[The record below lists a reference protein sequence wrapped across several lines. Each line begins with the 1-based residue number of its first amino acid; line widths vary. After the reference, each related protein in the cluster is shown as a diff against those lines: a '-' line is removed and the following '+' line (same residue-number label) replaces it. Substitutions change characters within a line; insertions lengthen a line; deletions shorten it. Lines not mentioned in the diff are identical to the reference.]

1 MMIKNFDDFKEGTL
15 YVVNELGLSAS
26 WKTGELF
33 LIKNRRVVFKGSGDA
48 KNKTYYNKDD
58 VLLGLN
64 WTANVGTKA
73 TFNPAD
79 LKHIRK
85 LYKNEYH
92 YLDDY
97 DKVMGYC
104 NP

>member
-15 YVVNELGLSAS
+15 YVFNKSSFSTS
-26 WKTGELF
+26 WKIGELF
-33 LIKNRRVVFKGSGDA
+33 LIKNRCVVFKDSGDA

-64 WTANVGTKA
+64 WTANIGTKA
-73 TFNPAD
+73 KFNPAN

-85 LYKNEYH
+85 LYKNEYF

-97 DKVMGYC
+97 DKIMGY
-104 NP
+104 

>member
-1 MMIKNFDDFKEGTL
+1 MVKDFDDFKEGAL
-15 YVVNELGLSAS
+15 YVFNESTFGSS
-26 WKTGELF
+26 WKIGELF

-48 KNKTYYNKDD
+48 KTYYNKDD

-64 WTANVGTKA
+64 WTADIGTKA

-97 DKVMGYC
+97 EGYC

>member
-1 MMIKNFDDFKEGTL
+1 MIQDFDDFKEGAL

-26 WKTGELF
+26 WKKGELF

-64 WTANVGTKA
+64 WTANIGTKA
-73 TFNPAD
+73 TFNPDD

-97 DKVMGYC
+97 DKVMCYY